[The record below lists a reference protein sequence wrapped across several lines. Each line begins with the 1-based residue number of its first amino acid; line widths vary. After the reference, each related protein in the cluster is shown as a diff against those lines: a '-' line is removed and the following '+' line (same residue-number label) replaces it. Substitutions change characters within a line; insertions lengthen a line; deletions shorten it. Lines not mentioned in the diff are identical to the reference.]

1 VPVGIVFVAVGAGDL
16 GRVVAAL
23 AAAPVA
29 DVVAGGS
36 SAAVTTPP
44 IGAALSAASVVGAAP
59 ASPPAVAA
67 AGGGTWVKVTW
78 RGLAGPAP
86 GRAAMTPNPA
96 PRTTVV
102 ATSALARRRFRYA
115 VTSSTSS
122 LPQ

>member
-1 VPVGIVFVAVGAGDL
+1 VPVGIVFVALGAVDL

-29 DVVAGGS
+29 EVVAGGS
-36 SAAVTTPP
+36 SVAPATPP
-44 IGAALSAASVVGAAP
+44 TGAALSTASVAGAAP
-59 ASPPAVAA
+59 GSEPVVAA
-67 AGGGTWVKVTW
+67 AGGGTWDKVIW
-78 RGLAGPAP
+78 RGLVGFAP

-102 ATSALARRRFRYA
+102 ATSAPTRRRFRYA